1 MCFFNVLFCVKS
13 IINILQFRTIYSI
26 GLVGYQANVF
36 GFTKKTNP
44 TQEHALRMELVGE
57 LL

>member
-1 MCFFNVLFCVKS
+1 MKS